1 MKKTMK
7 APALKTVA
15 VRCAD
20 FWNDVFEIDSTVH
33 DDIYMEA
40 ATRAVEKRKSL
51 KNFKVTVMV
60 ECWEKKDDNNPD
72 KHFCYNTY
80 FILVNAGLHEKAE
93 MLRLNFF
100 NLHKIDIQ
108 KESLKPK
115 DAYGGSSSKS
125 KPKSN

>member
-1 MKKTMK
+1 MK

-20 FWNDVFEIDSTVH
+20 FWEDVFDIDPSIH
-33 DDIYMEA
+33 DDIFMEA
-40 ATRAVEKRKSL
+40 ATRAVDKRKRL
-51 KNFKVTVMV
+51 ANFMVTVMV
-60 ECWEKKDDNNPD
+60 ECWEKKNENIPN

-80 FILVNAGLHEKAE
+80 FILVNSGLHKKAE

-100 NLHKIDIQ
+100 KLHKIDIQ

-115 DAYGGSSSKS
+115 DVNG
-125 KPKSN
+125 